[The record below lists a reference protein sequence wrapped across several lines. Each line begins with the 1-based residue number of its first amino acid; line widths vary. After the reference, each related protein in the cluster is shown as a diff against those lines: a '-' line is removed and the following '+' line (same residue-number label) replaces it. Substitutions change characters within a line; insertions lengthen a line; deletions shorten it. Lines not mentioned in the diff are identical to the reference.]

1 MAFIESPRFPDRIA
15 FGAVGGPVFSTDV
28 AKGAAGGE
36 QRNGNWEY
44 PKHEWDVSQGI
55 KSSSDFLAL
64 RAFFYT
70 ARGRLYGWR
79 YRDWTDYAVSL
90 TEGVIAMPGMP
101 TGQLH
106 KRYTIGTLPL
116 DRKIAKPVAG
126 TVIVKN
132 GAATLTAGAHYTLDT
147 ATGLVTWVA
156 AATGNVTAVTVGA
169 TTQVTLNAALAS
181 VGVGD
186 KLYLSSLGGADAAL
200 LNGQAHTISAV
211 AGAVYTLPVATTGKT
226 ITAAGTGAVY
236 PGGKA
241 ADAIAWRGE
250 FDVPMRFDID
260 AMQGRIVSRN
270 ASGLVYGWDNIRIV
284 EVPA

>member
-15 FGAVGGPVFSTDV
+15 YGAIGGPVFNTEV

-36 QRNGNWEY
+36 QRNGAWEY
-44 PKHEWDVSQGI
+44 PKHEWDVSHGI
-55 KSSSDFLAL
+55 KSGADFLEL

-70 ARGRLYGWR
+70 ARGRLHGWR
-79 YRDWTDYAVSL
+79 FRDWTDYAASL
-90 TEGVIAMPGMP
+90 TDGVVSTPGMP

-106 KRYTIGTLPL
+106 KRYSIGTLPL

-126 TVIVKN
+126 TIVVKN
-132 GAATLTAGAHYTLDT
+132 GATTLTAGAHYTLNAT
-147 ATGLVTWVA
+147 TGLLSWS
-156 AATGNVTAVTVGA
+156 ATVVGNVTAVAVGG
-169 TTQVTLNAALAS
+169 TTQVTLNAALAG

-186 KLYLSSLGGADAAL
+186 KLYLAGLTGADAAL

-211 AGAVYTLPVATTGKT
+211 VGAVYTLPVATTGKV
-226 ITAAGTGAVY
+226 ITPAGTGTVY
-236 PGGKA
+236 PGGKV

-250 FDVPMRFDID
+250 FDVPMRFDD
-260 AMQGRIVSRN
+260 DSMNGRVVSRN
-270 ASGLVYGWDNIRIV
+270 ADGLVYGWDNIRIV

>member
-15 FGAVGGPVFSTDV
+15 FGAVGGPVFSTEV
-28 AKGAAGGE
+28 AKAASGAE
-36 QRNGNWEY
+36 QRNGAWEY

-55 KSSSDFLAL
+55 KTGDDFLTL

-70 ARGRLYGWR
+70 ARGRLHGWR
-79 YRDWTDYAVSL
+79 YRDWTDYAVAL
-90 TEGVIAMPGMP
+90 TEGFIDSAGKP

-116 DRKIAKPVAG
+116 DRKIAKPVTG
-126 TVIVKN
+126 TVVIKN
-132 GAATLTAGAHYTLDT
+132 GAATLSSGSHYTLDT
-147 ATGLVTWVA
+147 TTGQVTWM
-156 AATGNVTAVTVGA
+156 ATAVGNVTVVAVGA
-169 TTQVTLNAALAS
+169 TTVVTLNAALA
-181 VGVGD
+181 GVAAGD
-186 KLYLSSLGGADAAL
+186 KLYLAGLTGADAAL
-200 LNGQAHTISAV
+200 LNGQAHTISSV
-211 AGAVYTLPVATTGKT
+211 AGAAYTLPVATTGKV
-226 ITAAGTGAVY
+226 ITPAGTGAVY

-260 AMQGRIVSRN
+260 AMQGRVVSRN
-270 ASGLVYGWDNIRIV
+270 AKGLVYGWDNIRIV